1 MKALSQSSPQALSRQ
16 QHESLADTT
25 LVRKRTQAKQR
36 SDAGGLPGGPGRR
49 QAQDATQVVEVIRR
63 NSLLY
68 QQQAQPGPGGQGG
81 QGGQGGG
88 PPPSAFNPPRKAS
101 LGTVQGLPVGPGPQQ
116 QQQQL
121 QRPPAGAGLPYP
133 QQPQQQQQQ
142 QQLQPQPAM
151 QNPNP
156 TAQRFQDRHRYAL
169 ADAGPIEGAVPVS
182 GSGGRT
188 QSPSRPGGGVGRGG
202 GRIVSGGTGAG
213 AGSPKFGSPRMGDA
227 PLPNAAQSGQSQG
240 QGQGQSQGGVKYNTF
255 AEMGFQSTKLE
266 EKECVVM

>member
-1 MKALSQSSPQALSRQ
+1 M
-16 QHESLADTT
+16 
-25 LVRKRTQAKQR
+25 
-36 SDAGGLPGGPGRR
+36 
-49 QAQDATQVVEVIRR
+49 
-63 NSLLY
+63 Y
-68 QQQAQPGPGGQGG
+68 QQQAQSGPGGQGG
-81 QGGQGGG
+81 GGG

-101 LGTVQGLPVGPGPQQ
+101 IGQGLPVGPGPQQ
-116 QQQQL
+116 QQQQQ
-121 QRPPAGAGLPYP
+121 QRPPGAAGAGLPY
-133 QQPQQQQQQ
+133 PQQQQQQ
-142 QQLQPQPAM
+142 QQLQPQPVM

-156 TAQRFQDRHRYAL
+156 TAQRFQDRHRYTL
-169 ADAGPIEGAVPVS
+169 SDAGPIEGAVPVS

-213 AGSPKFGSPRMGDA
+213 SPKFGSPRMGDA
-227 PLPNAAQSGQSQG
+227 PLPNSAQSGQSQG